1 MPSAEGAAQKS
12 ARSRSR
18 SRAKAEAARAP
29 DALTRQLASTAG
41 QAVVMVGA
49 SRCVDFGG
57 LALKR
62 DHSRRPFWVTPTGRV
77 FLEAWS
83 PLYAQARDFLI
94 AVCEPV
100 SRPDLV
106 HEYRLDKNALFAAA
120 SMGMTADLILAA
132 LNRMSK
138 VPVHERVADFVR
150 DWTGGYGKVK
160 LVLKRGRFFVES
172 AFPGV
177 LRVLNKHPTVRAARV
192 RYLADGT
199 RLVGLDRPGDVETA
213 ASAAAAATAAA
224 AHSAAEGRADPHTPH
239 AWRAARSFVAV
250 HTPHAHAPAA
260 PRTKLIGHLLK
271 IPAPCGSLPF
281 LHHG

>member
-12 ARSRSR
+12 ARSRSRSRSR

-83 PLYAQARDFLI
+83 PLYAQARDFLC

-106 HEYRLDKNALFAAA
+106 HEQPAPPTVAEVFK
-120 SMGMTADLILAA
+120 AA
-132 LNRMSK
+132 LS
-138 VPVHERVADFVR
+138 D
-150 DWTGGYGKVK
+150 D
-160 LVLKRGRFFVES
+160 
-172 AFPGV
+172 
-177 LRVLNKHPTVRAARV
+177 
-192 RYLADGT
+192 
-199 RLVGLDRPGDVETA
+199 GDVIRR
-213 ASAAAAATAAA
+213 AAAAGVDVSAYDQFGDTPLHWAAGNGRNKAVVALLTAGAAINAKTKKTSKGPGGLTPLDFATQ
-224 AHSAAEGRADPHTPH
+224 SKQAEAVAQLRAVGGLAGT
-239 AWRAARSFVAV
+239 A
-250 HTPHAHAPAA
+250 
-260 PRTKLIGHLLK
+260 
-271 IPAPCGSLPF
+271 C
-281 LHHG
+281 